1 MQESETAL
9 YVFCFGRS
17 DLLREVHGTGVDGN
31 HPLSVFR
38 YSPDLCAVLS
48 EVALEDFCGP
58 AAELCMQNLS
68 WVGQRALRHEAV
80 VEEALGHSPVLPV
93 RLGTLFSSL
102 TTLEKFL
109 DEHSEAIKRFLDQ
122 VADQREWSVK
132 GLLDRK
138 QALKA
143 LTSTGRAA
151 QEQQLGALPAGIRYF
166 AEQRIRQDTERGL
179 SLWLNQICGR
189 VVSDLRNYASDF
201 RECQVVSGEFP
212 ESGVAEV
219 VNWAFLLPA
228 GATAPFRECIDRVN
242 LDLEPQGLLYIL
254 SGPWPP
260 YRFVPP
266 LSMEEAL

>member
-9 YVFCFGRS
+9 YVFCFARS
-17 DLLREVHGTGVDGN
+17 DLLGEVRGTGVDGD

-38 YSPDLCAVLS
+38 FCPHLCAVLS

-58 AAELCMQNLS
+58 AAELRMQDLP

-80 VEEALGHSPVLPV
+80 IEEALRQSPVLPV

-102 TTLEKFL
+102 KTLQAFV
-109 DEHSEAIKRFLDQ
+109 DEHGEAIKGFLDRI
-122 VADQREWSVK
+122 ADQREWSVK

-138 QALKA
+138 RALRV
-143 LTSTGRAA
+143 LISTSQAA
-151 QEQQLGALPAGIRYF
+151 QEKQLAALPAGARYF

-179 SLWLNQICGR
+179 SVWLNQTCGR
-189 VVSDLRNYASDF
+189 LVSDLKNYASDF
-201 RECQVVSGEFP
+201 RECQVVSGGFAET
-212 ESGVAEV
+212 GVAEV
-219 VNWAFLLPA
+219 VNWAFLLPES
-228 GATAPFRECIDRVN
+228 ATAPFRECIDRVN
-242 LDLEPQGLLYIL
+242 LDLEPHGLAYIL

-266 LSMEEAL
+266 LSMGKAP